1 MLLSNQP
8 ANTKPQQ
15 TQPPSPPQTQ
25 NFKSKLQQQIA
36 TAAANIAN
44 GGSSHHHPLNNH
56 HHHHQQHQ
64 HNISFATDFSIAAI
78 MARGGNAP
86 SSREPSERSLS
97 PASVERYSGQ
107 DVDDDVDVDVV
118 DCSDSETPAASAAAA
133 ATAATANAAAAAA
146 AAALQ
151 AQQQARQ
158 ALRVAQQHQ
167 QQQQQ
172 QQRQQTHHH
181 ATANKQQRQHHNH
194 HNSNINSNSN
204 NSNSNHSKSS
214 SHRGRSA
221 AASGAGA
228 GAAATPSPPPPS
240 QSPEEIE
247 RLSPEESPAQLPT
260 PKILGSCN
268 CDDLTPVQCH
278 LETKELWDKFH
289 ELGTEMIIT
298 KSGRRMFPTVR
309 VSFSGPLRQIQP
321 PDRYAVLLDIVPL
334 DSRRYRYAYHRSSWL
349 VAGKADPPPP
359 ARIYAHPDSPISPEA
374 LRKQV
379 VSFEKVKLTNNEM
392 DKSGQVVLNSMHRYQ
407 PRIHL
412 VRLSHGQSI
421 PGNPKE
427 LQDMDHKTF
436 VFPETVFTAVTAY
449 QNQLITKLK
458 IDSNPFAKGF
468 RDSSRLTDF
477 DRDPMDAFFFDQ
489 HMRAAPLRFFPDP
502 LMSQLTPQEAD
513 AASLALLEKARQ
525 HLQMFGRSPYTEML
539 LPHLYQRSAAP
550 PPPPPAPP
558 LSAFQLGMWQQQWPQ
573 LTAGFLASANQQA
586 ALALAAAGANR
597 TPPPPA
603 AVAPPAPA
611 TPTSSC
617 GSASP
622 DLRSRPQL
630 SHYPQRFSPYQVP
643 QHQASPPASNR
654 AESP

>member
-1 MLLSNQP
+1 MWTMMLTLMWLTAATRKRRRQLQQRQP
-8 ANTKPQQ
+8 LQQQQ
-15 TQPPSPPQTQ
+15 TQQ
-25 NFKSKLQQQIA
+25 
-36 TAAANIAN
+36 
-44 GGSSHHHPLNNH
+44 
-56 HHHHQQHQ
+56 
-64 HNISFATDFSIAAI
+64 
-78 MARGGNAP
+78 R
-86 SSREPSERSLS
+86 R
-97 PASVERYSGQ
+97 
-107 DVDDDVDVDVV
+107 
-118 DCSDSETPAASAAAA
+118 
-133 ATAATANAAAAAA
+133 
-146 AAALQ
+146 
-151 AQQQARQ
+151 
-158 ALRVAQQHQ
+158 Q
-167 QQQQQ
+167 QQQHC
-172 QQRQQTHHH
+172 RRSSKRVRHCVLHS
-181 ATANKQQRQHHNH
+181 NISSN
-194 HNSNINSNSN
+194 NSNINSNSKGNRHITTQRQTSN
-204 NSNSNHSKSS
+204 NANITIITTATPTATAITANQAAIEGVLLLHLELELELLPRPRHHRPHRVPRKSS
-214 SHRGRSA
+214 ACRRRSR
-221 AASGAGA
+221 
-228 GAAATPSPPPPS
+228 
-240 QSPEEIE
+240 Q
-247 RLSPEESPAQLPT
+247 R
-260 PKILGSCN
+260 
-268 CDDLTPVQCH
+268 
-278 LETKELWDKFH
+278 
-289 ELGTEMIIT
+289 
-298 KSGRRMFPTVR
+298 RRMFPTVR

-597 TPPPPA
+597 TPPPPP

-622 DLRSRPQL
+622 DLRARPQL